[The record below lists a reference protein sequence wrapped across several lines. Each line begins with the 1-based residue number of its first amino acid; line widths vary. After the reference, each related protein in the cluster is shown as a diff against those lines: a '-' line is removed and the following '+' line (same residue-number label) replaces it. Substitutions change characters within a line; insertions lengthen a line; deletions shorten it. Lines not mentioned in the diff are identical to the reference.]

1 MTETPESPGTPE
13 TPTGPPAGAEPPAPP
28 PPPPP
33 SPGAAAEGYP
43 LHADIDHQPEYS
55 RFMPLVKWLLLIP
68 HYIVLTLLAIG
79 ALFAILISFF
89 AVIITRR
96 YPRGL
101 FDYVVGVSRWAWRVQ
116 AYLLLMVDPY
126 PPFTLQDDPNYPAR
140 FEIEYPEEGVARWR
154 PLFAWILAIPYLIVA
169 SILFYLAEILT
180 FFAFFTI
187 LFAKRYPEGMFKIA
201 LVGLR
206 WQARGNAYAYWL
218 ATKYPPFVWA

>member
-13 TPTGPPAGAEPPAPP
+13 TPTGPPAGAGPPAPP
-28 PPPPP
+28 PPAPPP
-33 SPGAAAEGYP
+33 ETAADEYP
-43 LHADIDHQPEYS
+43 VHGDIEHQVEYS

-68 HYIVLTLLAIG
+68 HYIVLILLAIG
-79 ALFAILISFF
+79 ALFAIIISFF

-101 FDYVVGVSRWAWRVQ
+101 FDYVLGVSRWIWRVQ

-140 FEIEYPEEGVARWR
+140 LDIEYPEEGVARWR
-154 PLFAWILAIPYLIVA
+154 PLFAWILAIPYLIIS
-169 SILFYLAEILT
+169 SILFQLAQILA

-187 LFAKRYPEGMFKIA
+187 LFTKKYPEGMFKIA

-206 WQARGNAYAYWL
+206 WQVRGNAYAYWL
-218 ATKYPPFVWA
+218 TTKYPPFVWA

>member
-13 TPTGPPAGAEPPAPP
+13 TPTGPPGGAEPPAPP
-28 PPPPP
+28 APPPPE
-33 SPGAAAEGYP
+33 AAAEEYP
-43 LHADIDHQPEYS
+43 LRADIAHQPEYS

-68 HYIVLTLLAIG
+68 HYIVLIVLAIG

-126 PPFTLQDDPNYPAR
+126 PPFTLEDDPNYPAR

-154 PLFAWILAIPYLIVA
+154 PLFAWILAIPYLIIA
-169 SILFYLAEILT
+169 SILFYLAEILA

-187 LFAKRYPEGMFKIA
+187 LFAKKYPEGMFKIA

-206 WQARGNAYAYWL
+206 WQARANAYAYWTT
-218 ATKYPPFVWA
+218 TKYPPFVWA